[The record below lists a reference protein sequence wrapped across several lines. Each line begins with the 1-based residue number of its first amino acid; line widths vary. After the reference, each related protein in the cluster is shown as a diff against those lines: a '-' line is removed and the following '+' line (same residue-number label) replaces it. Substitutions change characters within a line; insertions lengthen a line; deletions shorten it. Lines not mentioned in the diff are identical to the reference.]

1 MTEDLIWRF
10 FINQPRQVSSKVCR
24 RGRAATLFSSAR
36 RLGIITRR
44 RTSNIKRCAML
55 MKELFRGRSSVASV
69 AQGGL
74 GPAPRAARPPSALH
88 LAKRAV
94 AHDILYNL
102 GDTPV
107 ITRLRARWCLCG
119 AARARWCPS
128 GAAPAPQKPCH
139 SVAGPL
145 ARRFGTPELCARSVE
160 FARARSRSRS
170 RSNTSTS
177 LTI

>member
-1 MTEDLIWRF
+1 MPSIK
-10 FINQPRQVSSKVCR
+10 PRQNEGSRQSVPTRPR
-24 RGRAATLFSSAR
+24 RDLVFV
-36 RLGIITRR
+36 
-44 RTSNIKRCAML
+44 
-55 MKELFRGRSSVASV
+55 GRSPHHIGPDDQAILKGAFDERSLSGSSV
-69 AQGGL
+69 AQGGP
-74 GPAPRAARPPSALH
+74 GPAPRAARPPA
-88 LAKRAV
+88 RA
-94 AHDILYNL
+94 APRQTRCGPRISFLLPEPGGYSRHY
-102 GDTPV
+102 TP
-107 ITRLRARWCLCG
+107 ARWCLCG